1 MAEDLYGKALEE
13 DKNLK
18 GKGGSK
24 KIYALVLIIIALAA
38 ALGYVIYSGGLG
50 GILPGA
56 RITNANDAANTLS
69 GLGND
74 INNISENLKDIN
86 SKL

>member
-1 MAEDLYGKALEE
+1 MAEDLYTKSVEE
-13 DKNLK
+13 DKKAK

-24 KIYALVLIIIALAA
+24 KIYALVLIIVALAA
-38 ALGYVIYSGGLG
+38 ALGYVLYSGGLG
-50 GILPGA
+50 GILPA
-56 RITNANDAANTLS
+56 AKITSANDAANALS

-74 INNISENLKDIN
+74 VNNISEGLKDIN